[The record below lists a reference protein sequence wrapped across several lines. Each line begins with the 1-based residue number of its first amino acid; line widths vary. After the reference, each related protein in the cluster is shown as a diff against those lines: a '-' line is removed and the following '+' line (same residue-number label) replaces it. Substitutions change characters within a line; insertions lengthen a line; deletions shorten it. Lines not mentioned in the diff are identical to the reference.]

1 MTGASYGVG
10 AATALALAR
19 DGYDVALSATRTENL
34 AGILRELAPLG
45 VRTLPLALDLR
56 SGPAIEQAM
65 AQIVA
70 AFGGVDVLVNNAG
83 ANLRKLA
90 VEVTAPEWREVM
102 EVNVTGTFLLTQQVG
117 RHLIGAAAAGAIVN
131 IASTHGLIGAP
142 ERSTYGISK
151 GAIIQMTRML
161 AIEWAPHGIRVN
173 AVAPGRLD
181 TASPSRAGADP
192 KYMAAMLERIPL
204 HRLATAEEVA
214 DDGRLSGAAPIGHRP
229 GAGARRRPD
238 GGVKR
243 GRRGGSPHGA
253 LAQCGSGGPGLRKR
267 FIRATAG
274 SSVRRGRAA
283 STLLA
288 GPCATSTGAQRA
300 CGLRPRRSLTT
311 PIGTPTRSIVST
323 TLPRSTWSQFMWVG
337 AMKKSAWSQSGVH
350 CSRRS
355 ASFSNDTRSP
365 QTPTV

>member
-1 MTGASYGVG
+1 MSASTSARRKVAFVTGASYGVG

-19 DGYDVALSATRTENL
+19 AGYDIALSATRTENL
-34 AGILRELAPLG
+34 AGILGELARLR

-56 SGPAIEQAM
+56 SGPGIEQAL
-65 AQIVA
+65 AQTVA
-70 AFGGVDVLVNNAG
+70 ALGGVDVLVNNAG

-90 VEVTAPEWREVM
+90 VDVTAQEWREVM

-117 RHLIGAAAAGAIVN
+117 RQLIGSAREGAIVN

-173 AVAPGRLD
+173 AIAPGRLD

-214 DDGRLSGAAPIGHRP
+214 GAVAY
-229 GAGARRRPD
+229 
-238 GGVKR
+238 
-243 GRRGGSPHGA
+243 
-253 LAQCGSGGPGLRKR
+253 
-267 FIRATAG
+267 
-274 SSVRRGRAA
+274 
-283 STLLA
+283 LA
-288 GPCATSTGAQRA
+288 GPLAQSVTGQVLVLDG
-300 CGLRPRRSLTT
+300 GLT
-311 PIGTPTRSIVST
+311 
-323 TLPRSTWSQFMWVG
+323 
-337 AMKKSAWSQSGVH
+337 AA
-350 CSRRS
+350 
-355 ASFSNDTRSP
+355 
-365 QTPTV
+365 